1 MDNRMKSISF
11 SKFRARII
19 LLTATMVLAIVFSS
33 SLAEA
38 VRIKDIANIK
48 GVRENQLVGYGLVVG
63 LNGTGDDDDLKYTIQ
78 SLAALL
84 QKMGVTVRAE
94 DIESENVAAVM
105 VTAILPPF
113 ARVGSQIDVMV
124 SSIGDA
130 ENLQG
135 GTLLF
140 TPLQGADGEVYAI
153 AQGAVSTGGFQ
164 AGGDAGGGIQKNF
177 PTVGRVPGGAMIEK
191 EIAFDFNQKKI
202 LTFILDQPDFTTA
215 SRMAK
220 AINTA
225 VNDRIAHTQDAA
237 TVEVRVPYK
246 YRGNAV
252 ELATL
257 IESLGVTPDMVSKVV
272 INERTGTVIMGENV
286 RISTVAIAHGNLS
299 IEIKET
305 EEVSQPLPFTRSG
318 RTVVTPDSEVIVE
331 EGRKPLFLVE
341 SGVSIGEVVRALNAL
356 GVSPRDLIAIFQ
368 ALKAAGALQADLEII

>member
-1 MDNRMKSISF
+1 MENSSF
-11 SKFRARII
+11 AKFFRCAFMRKAVVVVV
-19 LLTATMVLAIVFSS
+19 LVLFSTTAH
-33 SLAEA
+33 A

-48 GVRENQLVGYGLVVG
+48 GVRQNQLVGYGLIVG

-78 SLAALL
+78 SMAAML

-94 DIESENVAAVM
+94 DIESENVAAVI
-105 VTAILPPF
+105 VTAELPPF
-113 ARVGSQIDVMV
+113 ARVGTQIDVLV

-140 TPLQGADGEVYAI
+140 TPLKAADGQVYAI
-153 AQGAVSTGGFQ
+153 AQGPVSTGGFE
-164 AGGDAGGGIQKNF
+164 AGGAAGGGVQKNF
-177 PTVGRVPGGAMIEK
+177 PTVGRVPGGASIEK
-191 EIAFDFNQKKI
+191 EIVIDFNQKDV
-202 LTFILDQPDFTTA
+202 LTFVLHQPDFTTA
-215 SRMAK
+215 SRMTQ

-225 VNDRIAHTQDAA
+225 ANSRIARTQDAA
-237 TVEVRVPYK
+237 TIEVIVPQK

-257 IESLGVTPDMVSKVV
+257 IENLGVTPDAISKVV

-299 IEIKET
+299 IQIKET
-305 EEVSQPLPFTRSG
+305 ENVSQPLPFSPG
-318 RTVVTPDSEVIVE
+318 GQTVVTPDSDVIVA
-331 EGRKPLFLVE
+331 EGKKPLFLVE

-368 ALKAAGALQADLEII
+368 ALKAAGALQAELEII